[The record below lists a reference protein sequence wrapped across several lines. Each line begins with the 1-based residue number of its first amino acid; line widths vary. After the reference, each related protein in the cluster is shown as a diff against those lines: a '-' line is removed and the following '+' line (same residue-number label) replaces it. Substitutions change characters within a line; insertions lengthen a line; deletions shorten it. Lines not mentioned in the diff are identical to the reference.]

1 MPVSVAFRKS
11 VQTILSYVAFVAML
25 TCENKNKNTPVQY
38 AVNASLH
45 ERKKHQVTPHKCRV
59 KLSSISPFACLL
71 GPQPPDRHLQSF
83 DASEHQVCWGILAS
97 SFSCHRVPA

>member
-11 VQTILSYVAFVAML
+11 VQTILSYVSFVAML

-45 ERKKHQVTPHKCRV
+45 ERKNIK
-59 KLSSISPFACLL
+59 
-71 GPQPPDRHLQSF
+71 
-83 DASEHQVCWGILAS
+83 
-97 SFSCHRVPA
+97 